1 MFIQK
6 VCTKDFYFM
15 IFLFYVQIFHEY
27 VQVAK

>member
-6 VCTKDFYFM
+6 VCKNDFFM
-15 IFLFYVQIFHEY
+15 IFYFYVQIFQKY